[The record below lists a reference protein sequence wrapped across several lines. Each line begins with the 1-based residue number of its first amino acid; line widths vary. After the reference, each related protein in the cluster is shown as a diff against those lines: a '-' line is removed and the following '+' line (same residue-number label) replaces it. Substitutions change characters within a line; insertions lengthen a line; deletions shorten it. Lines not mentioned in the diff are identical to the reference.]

1 MKSFS
6 SYKLLIEAVE
16 FSEKHF
22 RSKPHK
28 SSLHDLFFLPLF
40 RVGALEDVFHFTEI
54 QIMLGLLLAA
64 FISDSWYC
72 GLQLTAYW
80 GTIKNKKRK
89 CVCGGELK
97 RRAWSIK

>member
-6 SYKLLIEAVE
+6 SYKD
-16 FSEKHF
+16 FS
-22 RSKPHK
+22 P
-28 SSLHDLFFLPLF
+28 LFF
-40 RVGALEDVFHFTEI
+40 RGGALEDVFHFTEI

-64 FISDSWYC
+64 FILDSWYC

-89 CVCGGELK
+89 CVWGGAKKKNMVNKVAEK
-97 RRAWSIK
+97 